1 MSKRIPS
8 RWKVADP
15 YAPHTALLRMSWDAL
30 NVFNLAHRTA
40 APDTSR
46 RSVFQQKWAA
56 KRELRAYHVPNIT
69 ETQLLH
75 RHWKNQLPLSH
86 EKDQKIPVQAL
97 AFAETERRVDVV
109 LFRSH
114 FASSIFMARSLVT
127 QGHVKVNG
135 VKCLFP
141 ARALNAGDLVT
152 VDPSK
157 VVTLRPRPNV
167 APEASESKEPV
178 ESAESKEPVETKE
191 PIESKAAESAES
203 IASPTPVESAE
214 PTTPV
219 AADPTTPKQSPAL
232 ALLLKKHP
240 NSLPFH
246 PLPYMAP
253 FMFIPNYLEVCY
265 NTTSTVFLRPPM
277 PQPDS
282 VEIPSPHAPDMH
294 ALAYEWYSSIKRAKT
309 KRPPPAEPLV
319 VNGQSVRLKSKFES
333 IVRAR
338 LKGERDERWK
348 VWGER
353 DEAARVKAMAEK
365 AKKVTKAEKVKA

>member
-56 KRELRAYHVPNIT
+56 KRELRAYHVPNIS

-152 VDPSK
+152 VNPEK
-157 VVTLRPRPNV
+157 VVTLRPRPTL
-167 APEASESKEPV
+167 APESKEPLESKESVESKKPVESVESKEPV
-178 ESAESKEPVETKE
+178 ESTEST
-191 PIESKAAESAES
+191 ESVASTTAVESAES
-203 IASPTPVESAE
+203 S
-214 PTTPV
+214 TPV
-219 AADPTTPKQSPAL
+219 ASTDPTTPKQSPAL

-338 LKGERDERWK
+338 LKRERDERWK

-365 AKKVTKAEKVKA
+365 AKKVEKVKA